1 MTVRKLFFTALF
13 LTLALLAA
21 CSPAGA
27 LQENV
32 PANQATAE
40 SESIVPA
47 PTLSPTVAPSPFSLE
62 MLAAREYGNGDLTVE
77 YTWHERDE
85 FTRYKIVYDSD
96 DLTIHGFV
104 NVPVGEGPFPV
115 IIALHGYIPAS
126 EYETLD
132 YSTRYTDSIAR
143 KGYIVLHPNLRNF
156 PPSDIVGRVRDY
168 QSGYVIDVMN
178 LLAHV
183 RELAGEEGIFQDAD
197 LSRLGVWG
205 HSLGGGTA
213 LRLVGMLPE
222 IQAAVLYGAV
232 SQRYTNANTGIEIFD
247 YVNTNAAFSVHHGV
261 LDDVISVGW
270 SQRLCEQLREAG
282 HDPDCY
288 FYEDQPHTFY
298 SQGDG
303 DALFIQRMIDF
314 FDRNLK
320 TAAD

>member
-1 MTVRKLFFTALF
+1 MTILL
-13 LTLALLAA
+13 LTA
-21 CSPAGA
+21 CSPTDRSQQQTLEAA
-27 LQENV
+27 PHQNEPQV
-32 PANQATAE
+32 TP
-40 SESIVPA
+40 V
-47 PTLSPTVAPSPFSLE
+47 PTLNPTPAPSPFSLE
-62 MLAAREYGNGDLTVE
+62 ALAARDYGSGDLTVE
-77 YTWHERDE
+77 YTWHERAE
-85 FTRYKIVYDSD
+85 FTRYKVVYDSD

-132 YSTRYTDSIAR
+132 YSTRYADSIAR

-183 RELAGEEGIFQDAD
+183 RELAGEEGIFEDAD
-197 LSRLGVWG
+197 LSRMGVWG

-213 LRLVGMLPE
+213 LRLIGIVPE
-222 IQAAVLYGAV
+222 VQAAVLYGAV
-232 SQRYTNANTGIEIFD
+232 SQRYTNASTGIEIFD
-247 YVNTNAAFSVHHGV
+247 YENTNAAFSVHHGV

-270 SQRLCEQLREAG
+270 SQVLCEQLRKAG
-282 HDPDCY
+282 HHPECF
-288 FYEDQPHTFY
+288 FYDDQPHTFY

-303 DALFIQRMIDF
+303 DALFIQRQITFYDLH
-314 FDRNLK
+314 LK
-320 TAAD
+320 